1 MEQPNGVN
9 MKNILPILII
19 AVAAMVSG
27 CQSEET
33 RSVEWYRAPEN
44 KVAFEAK
51 LAECKNNPGEL
62 KNTPN
67 CVNAFKAF
75 ELNFLKGGKFEKVR
89 EPEFGFGKK

>member
-1 MEQPNGVN
+1 
-9 MKNILPILII
+9 MKRIVPIITV
-19 AVAAMVSG
+19 VAAILVCG

-44 KVAFEAK
+44 KAAFEAK

-75 ELNFLKGGKFEKVR
+75 ELNFLQGGKFEKVR
-89 EPEFGFGKK
+89 EPEFGFGNK

>member
-9 MKNILPILII
+9 MRNILPILMI
-19 AVAAMVSG
+19 AVAMMVSG

-44 KVAFEAK
+44 KAAFEAK
-51 LAECKNNPGEL
+51 LAECKSNPGEL

-75 ELNFLKGGKFEKVR
+75 ELNFLRGGKFEKIK
-89 EPEFGFGKK
+89 EPTFGFAK

>member
-1 MEQPNGVN
+1 
-9 MKNILPILII
+9 MKRIAFII
-19 AVAAMVSG
+19 TMVAAILVCG

-44 KVAFEAK
+44 KAAFETK

-75 ELNFLKGGKFEKVR
+75 ELNFLQGGKFEKVR
-89 EPEFGFGKK
+89 EPEFGFK

>member
-1 MEQPNGVN
+1 MAT
-9 MKNILPILII
+9 
-19 AVAAMVSG
+19 AVMAFG

-44 KVAFEAK
+44 KTALEAK

-62 KNTPN
+62 KGTPN

-75 ELNFLKGGKFEKVR
+75 ELNFLQGGKFEKVR
-89 EPEFGFGKK
+89 EPEFGFK